1 MAGEP
6 PTTAS
11 DRIDVTVPLRTEFAA
26 TLRTVAAAVGSDAG
40 FSVDELDDV
49 RLALS
54 EIFSVL
60 VDADGGAE
68 RARVTFSRAP
78 GELTVV
84 IGADGDRLA
93 IELDDLAANILASV
107 TDGYSIGTDGVR
119 FSKRSRDLLDDNREP

>member
-1 MAGEP
+1 M
-6 PTTAS
+6 TAP

-54 EIFSVL
+54 EVFSVL
-60 VDADGGAE
+60 VDADGGAG
-68 RARVTFSRAP
+68 RARVMFSP
-78 GELTVV
+78 TPSELTVV
-84 IGADGDRLA
+84 IGSDGDDLA

-107 TDGYSIGTDGVR
+107 TDGYSIGTDGVT
-119 FSKRSRDLLDDNREP
+119 FSKRSRDLLDDHRQP

>member
-1 MAGEP
+1 M
-6 PTTAS
+6 TAP

-54 EIFSVL
+54 EVFSVL
-60 VDADGGAE
+60 VDADGGAG
-68 RARVTFSRAP
+68 RARVMFSPAP

-84 IGADGDRLA
+84 IGSDGDDLA

-107 TDGYSIGTDGVR
+107 TDGYSIGTDGVT
-119 FSKRSRDLLDDNREP
+119 FSKRSRDLLDDHRQP

>member
-1 MAGEP
+1 M
-6 PTTAS
+6 TAP

-54 EIFSVL
+54 EVFSVL
-60 VDADGGAE
+60 VDADGGAG
-68 RARVTFSRAP
+68 RARVMFSPTP

-84 IGADGDRLA
+84 IGSDGDDLA

-107 TDGYSIGTDGVR
+107 TDGYSIGTDGVT
-119 FSKRSRDLLDDNREP
+119 FSKRSRDLLDDHRQP

>member
-1 MAGEP
+1 M
-6 PTTAS
+6 TAP

-54 EIFSVL
+54 EVFSVL
-60 VDADGGAE
+60 VDVDGGVG
-68 RARVTFSRAP
+68 RARVAFSPTP

-84 IGADGDRLA
+84 IGSDGDDLG

-107 TDGYSIGTDGVR
+107 TDGYSIGADGVT
-119 FSKRSRDLLDDNREP
+119 FSKRSRDLLDDHRQP